1 MALPIFELIFFSTI
15 CCEHSISLSR
25 SLTYALFPS
34 LSLSSLLS
42 FSISISICFYLHFYL
57 FLYQHNRLVEIWRCK
72 EGSCLGSGCIHR
84 WHFYAVHT
92 VFLHADI
99 LALITSNSSI
109 CLTTTAQIIYGL
121 SICLTWVSFYA
132 LNPLIFFSHLLIQ
145 GFFDDQFP
153 ALKRFLPGH
162 LSSTGADDDD
172 DEDE

>member
-1 MALPIFELIFFSTI
+1 M
-15 CCEHSISLSR
+15 
-25 SLTYALFPS
+25 
-34 LSLSSLLS
+34 
-42 FSISISICFYLHFYL
+42 
-57 FLYQHNRLVEIWRCK
+57 EIWRCK

-109 CLTTTAQIIYGL
+109 CLTTTAQIIYDL

-172 DEDE
+172 DDDEWEVSLQPAADETFLRQEDYSGVLKARLNQIKLYSITSNNIQSD

>member
-1 MALPIFELIFFSTI
+1 MSFRNGIANCRIDFFPV
-15 CCEHSISLSR
+15 SLSLTLPY
-25 SLTYALFPS
+25 SLAYALFPS
-34 LSLSSLLS
+34 LSL
-42 FSISISICFYLHFYL
+42 FSSICFYLHFYL

-109 CLTTTAQIIYGL
+109 CLTTTAQIIYDL
-121 SICLTWVSFYA
+121 SICFTWVSFYA